1 MARQTR
7 QYEYHVHPKAVASLP
22 MPDIRAILRAAD
34 DLIAVGG
41 RTLLTKILRGSRA
54 KDVLSHGLER
64 NPAYGYYRAL
74 PEEEVLARIDW
85 TIRHGYLRIIYQGK
99 LPVLVF
105 TPAGWNIERD
115 AIVDEIVQ
123 GFNALLASDQ
133 QRPYAM
139 GYLKDR
145 NREMILQVLDKV
157 LASGD
162 GKYIAVLEDWR
173 LVDCRKIRERIAEV
187 IGGLGPVA

>member
-1 MARQTR
+1 M
-7 QYEYHVHPKAVASLP
+7 
-22 MPDIRAILRAAD
+22 
-34 DLIAVGG
+34 
-41 RTLLTKILRGSRA
+41 
-54 KDVLSHGLER
+54 
-64 NPAYGYYRAL
+64 

-105 TPAGWNIERD
+105 SPAGWAIERD
-115 AIVDEIVQ
+115 AMADEIVR
-123 GFNALLASDQ
+123 GFDAQLANGQ
-133 QRPYAM
+133 LRPYAM
-139 GYLKDR
+139 EHLKDR

-162 GKYIAVLEDWR
+162 NKYIPLLEDWS

-187 IGGLGPVA
+187 IGRLTPCS